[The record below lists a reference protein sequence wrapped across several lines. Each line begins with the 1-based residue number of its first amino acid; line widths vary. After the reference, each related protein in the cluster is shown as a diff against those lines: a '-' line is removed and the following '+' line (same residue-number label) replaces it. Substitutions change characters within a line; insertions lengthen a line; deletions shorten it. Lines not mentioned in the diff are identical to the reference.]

1 MTQTAVQ
8 ARQITLTQALNE
20 AMREE
25 MHRDERVF
33 IMGEDIQTGVYGA
46 SAGLANDFGMERV
59 RDCPLSENAFFGA
72 AVGAAAV
79 GMRPIVES
87 AFCFSWVAMDSLV
100 SQAAKMRYMF
110 GGQVNLPIVYRLSTY
125 YGGNMAAHHS
135 DRAHPIFMNIPG
147 FKVIFPSTA
156 YDGKGLMK
164 TAIRDDDVTIFCEDR
179 TVLGARGFVPEEE
192 YTVPLGVAD
201 VKREGTD
208 VTIVAI
214 GGMVPRALEA
224 AGEAGAGGHLGGG
237 GGPTHTCPP
246 GQGDHTGIGYQD
258 GEARDGGHGPQ
269 DVQRRQRDCR
279 HGGDG
284 GVLVLAGAHP
294 EVGNGQR
301 PYPLQPCPGA
311 ALLPHRRYHRRRRQ
325 EDPGVAAE
333 GIYKAACE
341 DRVQGREVSRPCD

>member
-20 AMREE
+20 AMSEE
-25 MHRDERVF
+25 MRRDERVF

-79 GMRPIVES
+79 GTRPIVES

-147 FKVIFPSTA
+147 FKVIFPSNA

-164 TAIRDDDVTIFCEDR
+164 TAIRDDDVIIFCEDR
-179 TVLGARGFVPEEE
+179 TVLGARGHVPEEE
-192 YTVPLGVAD
+192 YTVPFGVAD
-201 VKREGTD
+201 IKREGTD

-214 GGMVPRALEA
+214 GGMVPRSLEA
-224 AGEAGAGGHLGGG
+224 AEKLD
-237 GGPTHTCPP
+237 
-246 GQGDHTGIGYQD
+246 Q
-258 GEARDGGHGPQ
+258 
-269 DVQRRQRDCR
+269 
-279 HGGDG
+279 
-284 GVLVLAGAHP
+284 
-294 EVGNGQR
+294 
-301 PYPLQPCPGA
+301 
-311 ALLPHRRYHRRRRQ
+311 
-325 EDPGVAAE
+325 E
-333 GIYKAACE
+333 GISVEVVDPRTLVPLDKAAILE
-341 DRVQGREVSRPCD
+341 SVAKTGRLVTVDMAHKTCSAASEIAAIVAMEGFWSLQAPIQRLGTVNVHIPFSPALEPLCYPTAETIANAVRKTLE